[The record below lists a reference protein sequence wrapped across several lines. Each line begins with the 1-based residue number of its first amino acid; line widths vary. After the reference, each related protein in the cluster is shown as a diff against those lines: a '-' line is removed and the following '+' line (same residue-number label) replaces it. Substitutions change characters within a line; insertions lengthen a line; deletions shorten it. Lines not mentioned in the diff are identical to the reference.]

1 MPISLTD
8 IGRRLCSFGGLCL
21 HVFLLVVVH
30 WQDALLLM
38 YNLPFKS
45 ALRTPTDIYD
55 RENRFRDPS
64 ASRDQLL
71 WAPGSTTHASGKAI
85 ATAPPTHTSR
95 FLEIVWD
102 VFYAP
107 QRRTVVSRRGLTKV
121 VQNQLKRRRF
131 DELNITTI
139 EKKNTYMYIY
149 IYIYLYTYKCSQ
161 DGPISAAGSEVLGH
175 RMVLG
180 AEGDFGSIGIQRRRF
195 MRSIR
200 SNKLWKNQGY

>member
-1 MPISLTD
+1 MRITRHCQPRNVDPRESVVRRQADLLPMSISLTA

-85 ATAPPTHTSR
+85 ATAPPTLIHVYTCIDLHIHTKWLPPTDGTCNGNR
-95 FLEIVWD
+95 PCDGFHND
-102 VFYAP
+102 P
-107 QRRTVVSRRGLTKV
+107 
-121 VQNQLKRRRF
+121 KRRH
-131 DELNITTI
+131 L
-139 EKKNTYMYIY
+139 K
-149 IYIYLYTYKCSQ
+149 Q
-161 DGPISAAGSEVLGH
+161 
-175 RMVLG
+175 
-180 AEGDFGSIGIQRRRF
+180 
-195 MRSIR
+195 
-200 SNKLWKNQGY
+200 